1 MQDKQLPTGFTVIK
15 REVFHQL
22 MAACSEM
29 QYTDDSVYEVLNQS
43 TEPFYCPLLDCKKDE
58 KRGHY
63 LCDSSGITP
72 FVDSSINLHH
82 TRM

>member
-1 MQDKQLPTGFTVIK
+1 MQDKQLPTGFTIIK
-15 REVFHQL
+15 REVFRQP

-29 QYTDDSVYEVLNQS
+29 QYTDYSMYEVMNQS
-43 TEPFYCPLLDCKKDE
+43 IKPFYCPLLDCKKDE

-72 FVDSSINLHH
+72 FVGCSINLYH